1 MFKKERYS
9 ILYSTQ
15 FSYEF
20 RNQMPLRQNMI
31 GRHLKFTTYDCDTW
45 LDKLQK
51 CVRSPNGH
59 PGLNEYLHNL
69 HMDVD
74 NTNVAI

>member
-45 LDKLQK
+45 LEKLQK
-51 CVRSPNGH
+51 CQKS
-59 PGLNEYLHNL
+59 
-69 HMDVD
+69 
-74 NTNVAI
+74 